1 LSLEACKE
9 GIDICLPLQ
18 KGVLATTQQMDIGKG
33 LILAHRVREIS
44 PYDQEGMAGS
54 VRQLSMMLQEAGR
67 DDYCCSAGLFLSLF
81 KSCAVSLTG

>member
-1 LSLEACKE
+1 MDRFVVARFRDTVHHE
-9 GIDICLPLQ
+9 GEDM
-18 KGVLATTQQMDIGKG
+18 A
-33 LILAHRVREIS
+33 
-44 PYDQEGMAGS
+44 AGS